1 MLHSDH
7 DVWKQ
12 RLIAQTSRNAEPKLP
27 AVSSLEAC
35 PTPAERGCR
44 WHPPTADVRQ
54 PLTMPSFSVI
64 ASYVRLY
71 EAIFVKVVSIGI
83 A

>member
-1 MLHSDH
+1 MLHFDH

-35 PTPAERGCR
+35 PTPAKGDHG
-44 WHPPTADVRQ
+44 WHPAKADVRQ
-54 PLTMPSFSVI
+54 PLTKGDI
-64 ASYVRLY
+64 N
-71 EAIFVKVVSIGI
+71 K
-83 A
+83 